1 MIKNVL
7 LITVGLLLMA
17 VPCTYGQSATPDSLT
32 LQEAIHNVLENQPGL
47 NEIQDQ
53 VKAAQARVRQAHV
66 NNYPKA
72 AANVDYSHINPV
84 PSVSFANGGS
94 FTIAPYNNYNF
105 NVAVNQTLY
114 DFGRTNAD
122 IALAKSQVLTAKD
135 QANVVKWTLSYYTVQ
150 VFYGILFLHHG
161 IKVENEQISTLQQD
175 LELVKKRQESG
186 AATNYDLLTT
196 KVQIATEKNRK
207 VDLENTQEKQL
218 ITLRKLMGWDQS
230 RPVTV
235 KGSLAADTTNGIWE
249 TSNLDMNMRPD
260 YQILKD
266 KENIYKKQYDLAR
279 TVELPSLN
287 AEGMAGFKDGY
298 PSDLNKL
305 FGNILLG
312 VNLRVPIFS
321 GYISRYK
328 QQEAKAQIQLV
339 KDKKQ
344 KLARNVK
351 SEVAQA
357 QSDFEAARKK
367 LKTANL
373 QIEQAN
379 EQIKLARIRYENGVI
394 TNQDLLDSETKLAQA
409 RLQRLNYI
417 YQMKLSRYNLQKALG
432 EKIWK

>member
-7 LITVGLLLMA
+7 LLTVGLLLMA
-17 VPCTYGQSATPDSLT
+17 VPFTYGQSAAPDSLT
-32 LQEAIHNVLENQPGL
+32 LQDAIHNVLENQPSL

-53 VKAAQARVRQAHV
+53 VNAAEARVRQAHI

-72 AANVDYSHINPV
+72 AANVNYSHIKPV
-84 PSVSFANGGS
+84 PSVKFANGGS

-122 IALAKSQVLTAKD
+122 IVLAKSQVLTAKD
-135 QANVVKWTLSYYTVQ
+135 QSNVVKWTLSYYTVQ
-150 VFYGILFLHHG
+150 VFYGILFLRHS
-161 IKVENEQISTLQQD
+161 IKVEDEQISTLQQD
-175 LELVKKRQESG
+175 LQLVKKRKESG

-207 VDLENTQEKQL
+207 VDLENTQDKQ
-218 ITLRKLMGWDQS
+218 IIALRKLMGWDQT

-235 KGSLAADTTNGIWE
+235 KGRLVADTTKGIRGV
-249 TSNLDMNMRPD
+249 SNLDMNMRPD

-266 KENIYKKQYDLAR
+266 RENIYQKQYDLAR
-279 TVELPSLN
+279 TIELPSLN

-305 FGNILLG
+305 FGNVLVG
-312 VNLRVPIFS
+312 VNLRVPLFS
-321 GYISRYK
+321 GYISRFK
-328 QQEAKAQIQLV
+328 QQEAKAQIQAV
-339 KDKKQ
+339 KDQKQ
-344 KLARNVK
+344 NLARNVK
-351 SEVAQA
+351 SEVARA

-379 EQIKLARIRYENGVI
+379 EQIELARVRYQNGVI

-432 EKIWK
+432 ENIWK

>member
-7 LITVGLLLMA
+7 LLTVGLLLMA
-17 VPCTYGQSATPDSLT
+17 VPFTYGQSAAPDSLT
-32 LQEAIHNVLENQPGL
+32 LQDAIHNVLENQPSL
-47 NEIQDQ
+47 NEVQDQ
-53 VKAAQARVRQAHV
+53 VNAAEARVRQAHI

-72 AANVDYSHINPV
+72 AANVNYSHINPV
-84 PSVSFANGGS
+84 PSVKFANGGS

-122 IALAKSQVLTAKD
+122 IVLAKSQVLTAKD
-135 QANVVKWTLSYYTVQ
+135 QSNVVKWTLSYYTVQ
-150 VFYGILFLHHG
+150 VFYGILFLRHS
-161 IKVENEQISTLQQD
+161 IKVEDEQISTLQQD
-175 LELVKKRQESG
+175 LQLVKKRKESG

-207 VDLENTQEKQL
+207 VDLENTQDKQ
-218 ITLRKLMGWDQS
+218 IIALRKLMGWDQT

-235 KGSLAADTTNGIWE
+235 KGRLVADTTKGIRGV
-249 TSNLDMNMRPD
+249 SNLDMNMRPD

-266 KENIYKKQYDLAR
+266 RENIYQKQYDLAR
-279 TVELPSLN
+279 TIELPSLN

-305 FGNILLG
+305 FGNVLVG
-312 VNLRVPIFS
+312 VNLRVPLFS
-321 GYISRYK
+321 GYISRFK
-328 QQEAKAQIQLV
+328 QQEAKAQIQAV
-339 KDKKQ
+339 KDQKQ
-344 KLARNVK
+344 NLARNVK
-351 SEVAQA
+351 SEVARA

-379 EQIKLARIRYENGVI
+379 EQIELARVRYQNGVI

-432 EKIWK
+432 ENIWK